1 MCIPERNAHYSNQA
15 QGSIFIIEPSKSLIR
30 EDGFTSFVNEI
41 LKVLLKFQF

>member
-15 QGSIFIIEPSKSLIR
+15 QGSIFTIELSKRLIG
-30 EDGFTSFVNEI
+30 EYGFTSFVNEI